1 MKEILKDNKRINI
14 VRENDVVIKR
24 FKNLTPEQNKML
36 LGKLE
41 RKDELKGIKGFVVP
55 FDYQVKN
62 GKVEEIYTQYVKLP
76 DFFRP
81 DLAPKDFTLEVIS
94 KCFDNLNKTLKQ
106 AHEKDVVF
114 LDFTSDGNVKY
125 NPKTFETYIMDFE
138 DCQIGNNISFACSMH
153 LVNTPVCNFPKYRN
167 GMQFTKNADIFLLV
181 LRWFNMCT
189 QVQLNY
195 DFMSPEEMLMMMN
208 MNDPEIVRKVILC
221 FSQFGNNE
229 YFDGD
234 FMRIFKEYKM
244 EEYSYDIG
252 RAFVKR

>member
-1 MKEILKDNKRINI
+1 MREVLKDSKRINI
-14 VRENDVVIKR
+14 VRENDIVVKR
-24 FKNLTPEQNKML
+24 FKNLTPRQNKML

-41 RKDELKGIKGFVVP
+41 RKDELKEIKGFVIP

-62 GKVEEIYTQYVKLP
+62 GKVKEIYTRYVDFP
-76 DFFRP
+76 DFFKP
-81 DLAPKDFTLEVIS
+81 DLVSKDFTLEVIS
-94 KCFDNLNKTLKQ
+94 NCFENLNKTLKQ

-114 LDFTSDGNVKY
+114 LDFISDGNVKY

-138 DCQIGNNISFACSMH
+138 DCQIGNNASFACNIQ
-153 LVNTPVCNFPKYRN
+153 LVNTPVYNFPKYRT
-167 GMQFTKNADIFLLV
+167 GMNFTKDADIFLLI
-181 LRWFNMCT
+181 LKWFNMCT
-189 QVQLNY
+189 QVKLNY
-195 DFMSPEEMLMMMN
+195 DFILPEEMLMLMN

-234 FMRIFKEYKM
+234 FIRVFNEYKM
-244 EEYSYDIG
+244 EENSCDIG